1 MPLKS
6 GLKLIDLII
15 LRNGM
20 RKILIGTPMYD
31 GRLELE
37 FMMSLF
43 QTMELCA
50 LNDIQMTLKT
60 VVGCSLIQKA
70 RDELFRLAYEA
81 EVDDLIFI
89 DSDQGWSQ
97 KDFGKLISPTVDVIG
112 GAVISKNDLVHYN
125 VKTFDK
131 KYDFFHGLIDARAV
145 GTGFMRISK
154 RAIKMMW
161 EASEEYKDGD
171 TVYRHVFETKVVN
184 GNLLGEDVCFCQ
196 KWRDMG
202 EKVYVHPD
210 INIAHIG
217 KKRWSGDFKKY
228 VEIANDNYARDNKV
242 SV

>member
-1 MPLKS
+1 
-6 GLKLIDLII
+6 
-15 LRNGM
+15 M
-20 RKILIGTPMYD
+20 RKIMIGTPMYD

-97 KDFGKLISPTVDVIG
+97 KDFGNLISPTVDVIG

-131 KYDFFHGLIDARAV
+131 NYDFYHGLIDARAV

-171 TVYRHVFETKVVN
+171 TVYRHVFETKVVK

-228 VEIANDNYARDNKV
+228 VEIANDNYARSNARANQN